1 VGKLPFASVVLLAA
15 CGTGVRADD
24 GETQR
29 RALAAL
35 READPIVKVDEGR
48 PGKPVVSIQFRPN
61 YGKVS
66 DDDLVH
72 LKAFPSLRCVELPN
86 KSEITDAGLAHLT
99 ALDKLEELNLNG
111 TKVTAEGVVRFVKG
125 RTRLQRLELM
135 KVPLRD
141 DDLAKLKDLTGLRVL
156 SLRGTLVTDKGVVHL
171 KPFTKLRTLNLST
184 REGLIT
190 DAALPHLKSLTE
202 LEYLDLDR
210 MGVTDA
216 GLEQLKALQ
225 NLRGLQVAFTTV
237 SDAGLVH
244 LGALP
249 NLKELNA
256 RGTKVTE
263 AGVDKLKQQLPEIK
277 VGFGPAPK

>member
-1 VGKLPFASVVLLAA
+1 MGKLPLASVVLLAA
-15 CGTGVRADD
+15 CGAGVRADD
-24 GETQR
+24 AEAQR

-35 READPIVKVDEGR
+35 RQADPIVKVDEA
-48 PGKPVVSIQFRPN
+48 KPEKPAVSIQFRPN

-86 KSEITDAGLAHLT
+86 KPAVTDAGLAHLA
-99 ALDKLEELNLNG
+99 ALHQLEELNLNG
-111 TKVTAEGVVRFVKG
+111 TNVTAAGVVRFVKG
-125 RTRLQRLELM
+125 RTRLQRLELV

-141 DDLAKLKDLTGLRVL
+141 DDLATLKDLTDLRVL
-156 SLRGTLVTDKGVVHL
+156 SLRGTLVTDKGTVHL
-171 KPFTKLRTLNLST
+171 GAFTKLRTLNLST

-190 DAALPHLKSLTE
+190 DAALPHLKELTE

-210 MGVTDA
+210 TGITDA
-216 GLEQLKALQ
+216 GLGQLKSLR

-237 SDAGLVH
+237 SDAGLEH
-244 LGALP
+244 LQTLS

-256 RGTKVTE
+256 RGTKVTKD
-263 AGVDKLKQQLPEIK
+263 GVDKLKQRLPELR